1 MTLRHDGLAS
11 SRQAPVAGDP
21 ATTLGFDVGLS
32 EGLRS
37 GLRVTS

>member
-1 MTLRHDGLAS
+1 MTVRLDGLAA
-11 SRQAPVAGDP
+11 SRQTPVVGDP
-21 ATTLGFDVGLS
+21 ATSLGFDVGLS